1 MIPCFPNE
9 EAEAAGVAADIAQ
22 RFGPKPD
29 GVVILART
37 RKLLHQIEGA
47 LRTRGIGAVMPQRK
61 AEFGSSPF
69 QWLHSML
76 RLANDRQSQNNLS
89 AVCGS
94 FAQLTGVEIDPE
106 EVVTRA
112 QTENR
117 DFLQEWIRLARGGAR
132 DMVTSQ
138 LLDRTSLGLGEGR
151 DYMEFS
157 NLALSWFKQLAGS
170 VQGSTGDP
178 TKEAFALYDEE
189 RQVWDEL
196 LREICTTLGQD
207 ATLGSFLQELQM
219 RSKEPLPRPHA
230 VLLMTIHS
238 AKGKEFDHVYLAG
251 LVEDELPSFQSRQK
265 GDQSPEM
272 EEERRNCF
280 VAITRTMKTLT
291 LTYAS
296 RYRRWAKQ
304 PSRFLFEM
312 GLLQREFAR
321 AV

>member
-1 MIPCFPNE
+1 MLPCFPSE

-22 RFGPKPD
+22 RFGSKPD

-47 LRTRGIGAVMPQRK
+47 LRTCGIGAVMPQRK
-61 AEFGSSPF
+61 TEFGSSPF

-76 RLANDRQSQNNLS
+76 RLANDRQSESNLN

-94 FAQLTGVEIDPE
+94 FAQLHGVGIDPE
-106 EVVTRA
+106 EVVARA

-117 DFLQEWIRLARGGAR
+117 DFLQEWIKLARGSAR
-132 DMVTSQ
+132 DSVTLS
-138 LLDRTSLGLGEGR
+138 LLDQTSLGLGEGR
-151 DYMEFS
+151 DYRAFS
-157 NLALSWFKQLAGS
+157 TLALSWFKQLAAS
-170 VQGSTGDP
+170 EQSSTGDP

-189 RQVWDEL
+189 REVWDEL
-196 LREICTTLGQD
+196 FREISATLGQD

-219 RSKEPLPRPHA
+219 RSKEPLPKPHA
-230 VLLMTIHS
+230 VLLMTIHG

-296 RYRRWAKQ
+296 RYRGWAKQ

-312 GLLQREFAR
+312 GLLQRELAR